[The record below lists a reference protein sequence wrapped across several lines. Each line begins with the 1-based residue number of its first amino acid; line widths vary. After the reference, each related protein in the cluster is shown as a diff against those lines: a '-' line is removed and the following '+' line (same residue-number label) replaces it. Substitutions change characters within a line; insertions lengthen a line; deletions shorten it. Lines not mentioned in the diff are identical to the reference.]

1 MDNNTNNIITEAES
15 KDYKAGYAAAIEEI
29 KRALSGGGNTPGG
42 DPGPK
47 QGRDPRLKNPPVKSS
62 QQQPQG
68 GNSGSGNNGD
78 SKDKGNQ
85 DKKNAP
91 NKDPFDLGGQGAA
104 NEAKK
109 QAKEAKDAAKK
120 AQKSA
125 DNAKAKADKSGS
137 KEDQDA
143 ANKAQDAA
151 NKAKDAANKAQQAAD
166 KADQAAQN
174 GDDQEARNQAKEAK
188 NQADEAKNQA
198 DKAQNGDSKGQP
210 GNNSGNNGQ
219 NSQNHDKSEEDGEA
233 DQDSWSGGEMD
244 DKDKDPEKMDDSDTD
259 IWDCR
264 DIVNPLQDEF
274 RGKITGVM
282 GDFLSKTKAGIDEIA
297 EIARKKKGGASKVKT
312 YAQRAKPSWD
322 IALNQIINE
331 YVEDMIDDK
340 EAEMEETY
348 MRPNRR
354 QGEIHYGEDFLKPGE
369 QVKEDKLDITMTY
382 YIDKSGSMSG
392 GKLENAFKAA
402 KLFADCV
409 MKNNEDESVVGDFEY
424 KYYAFDES
432 FHECKPNQIPRASS
446 GNVDFNEILEYIHK
460 HSLNDMINVIITDA
474 QFPIN
479 PRKCIEAISKTQ
491 GLFIVVANNASNQS
505 DFEEIEKALDGKFH
519 FLLADEDFTFNP
531 SKIH

>member
-15 KDYKAGYAAAIEEI
+15 KEYESGYQAAIQAI
-29 KRALSGGGNTPGG
+29 KQALRGGGGG
-42 DPGPK
+42 GGPK
-47 QGRDPRLKNPPVKSS
+47 PPFRQDPRLKNPPVKTPQKPPQDGDGGSGGKKGKDGK
-62 QQQPQG
+62 QQPPKG
-68 GNSGSGNNGD
+68 GDGAGKQPPQQPKNDPIDKMNG
-78 SKDKGNQ
+78 Q
-85 DKKNAP
+85 E
-91 NKDPFDLGGQGAA
+91 AA

-109 QAKEAKDAAKK
+109 QAKEAQDAANN
-120 AQKSA
+120 AQKAA
-125 DNAKAKADKSGS
+125 DEAKAKADKSGS
-137 KEDQDA
+137 AEDKEAAKKAQDA

-151 NKAKDAANKAQQAAD
+151 NKAKDAANKS
-166 KADQAAQN
+166 DQAAQN

-188 NQADEAKNQA
+188 KQADNAKNA
-198 DKAQNGDSKGQP
+198 
-210 GNNSGNNGQ
+210 GNQGNQGKQGNQ
-219 NSQNHDKSEEDGEA
+219 NSDNDSDEDGEA
-233 DQDSWSGGEMD
+233 DQDSWSGGEMT
-244 DKDKDPEKMDDSDTD
+244 DKDKDPEKMDDSDTN

-274 RGKITGVM
+274 KGKITGVM
-282 GDFLSKTKAGIDEIA
+282 GDFLAKTKTGLDEIA
-297 EIARKKKGGASKVKT
+297 EIARKKKGGAAKIKT

-322 IALNQIINE
+322 IALNQLINE

-354 QGEIHYGEDFLKPGE
+354 QGEIRYGKDFLKPGE

-424 KYYAFDES
+424 KYYAFDED

-446 GNVDFNEILEYIHK
+446 GNVDFNEILEYIHE
-460 HSLNDMINVIITDA
+460 HSLNDMINIIITDA

-491 GLFIVVANNASNQS
+491 GLFIVVANNNGNQS
-505 DFEEIEKALDGKFH
+505 DFEEIEKALDNKFH
-519 FLLADEDFTFNP
+519 FLLADDDFTFNP

>member
-15 KDYKAGYAAAIEEI
+15 KDYKAGYQAAIEEI
-29 KRALSGGGNTPGG
+29 KKALQGGGAGG
-42 DPGPK
+42 NMSEQPN
-47 QGRDPRLKNPPVKSS
+47 GRDPRLKNPPVKNQN
-62 QQQPQG
+62 QQQNQQQNGGGSDNQQG
-68 GNSGSGNNGD
+68 EQGKQDKQSGNQG
-78 SKDKGNQ
+78 KQ
-85 DKKNAP
+85 NAP
-91 NKDPFDLGGQGAA
+91 KKDPIDGMNGQEAS

-109 QAKEAKDAAKK
+109 QAKEAKDAANN
-120 AQKSA
+120 AQKAAA
-125 DNAKAKADKSGS
+125 DAKDKADKSGS
-137 KEDQDA
+137 KEDKDV

-151 NKAKDAANKAQQAAD
+151 NKAQDAANKAQQAAD

-174 GDDQEARNQAKEAK
+174 GDAEEARNQAKEAR
-188 NQADEAKNQA
+188 NQANNAKNAANQGNQGNQGNQNR
-198 DKAQNGDSKGQP
+198 DK
-210 GNNSGNNGQ
+210 NSDEN
-219 NSQNHDKSEEDGEA
+219 GEA
-233 DQDSWSGGEMD
+233 DQDSWSGGEMT
-244 DKDKDPEKMDDSDTD
+244 DKDKGPEKMSDDETD

-274 RGKITGVM
+274 KGKITGIC
-282 GDFLSKTKAGIDEIA
+282 GDFLSKTKTGMDEIA
-297 EIARKKKGGASKVKT
+297 EIARKKKGGAAKIKT

-322 IALNQIINE
+322 IALNELINE

-354 QGEIHYGEDFLKPGE
+354 QGEIRYGKDFLKPGE

-424 KYYAFDES
+424 KYYAFDED

-460 HSLNDMINVIITDA
+460 HSLNDMINIIITDA

-479 PRKCIEAISKTQ
+479 PRKCIEAIRQTQ
-491 GLFIVVANNASNQS
+491 GLFIVVANNSSNQS
-505 DFEEIEKALDGKFH
+505 DFNEIEKELDGKFH
-519 FLLADEDFTFNP
+519 FLLADVDFTFNP